1 MINITKK
8 DPSNKSDDVISGAV
22 KSANVK
28 NVMLKIK
35 NHKLITALILIIV
48 VIVCVGFYFL
58 FIKERPV
65 LTVNGVKI
73 YKSDI
78 TKDANLNKK
87 AWRASNKNLS
97 EKEVY
102 EKAKNH
108 LKEKTFISQG
118 SKKKNITV
126 SDKELNEEY
135 RKRVAEY
142 GRETDFLTMLRETY
156 GWTKEQYL
164 ENLELELIKGKLVT
178 EVVASYSGEVLFVR
192 YDVYGNDQQGVEQ
205 ALAKANELRQ
215 QMISGKKPEDI
226 VDSFENSSLWHR
238 PFIDSYKFAGLNG
251 SNDKEYFE
259 GREDWQ
265 NISKLTTPGQVT
277 PVYKSAGGYFGI
289 AVLTARNGGAH
300 NSWDAYTS
308 SFKVSMGEQKA
319 IYQYTSACASL
330 FKLVINHVQEGVKF
344 IYTEFT
350 GKVAYAICE
359 HPALNKSGN
368 CCKLKNP
375 GSQIHVGTLRV
386 VVKDAATGHNI
397 QGAVVRVWFN
407 GQNYHKLCKSE
418 IDDRVFRQGTDPDG
432 VAEFRLSCWVHYTIS
447 VSHADYGY
455 AIVDENW
462 KPKNGATDTI
472 NFRFHKWTLRASSNV
487 DRRNVQVGD
496 PPVTFTHDIWN
507 ASNKSGMRPG
517 APGTDVKD
525 TFESKVIWESGSG
538 EVYWVSNPNS
548 GWAAPTMPST
558 KRHGPLG
565 AGEHIEPKR
574 VNRFTPSSPGVYCQR
589 VVVTPSVSN
598 NDKSSFTSERAC
610 VTVGL
615 QPPADGGFTA
625 HVDVTD
631 YEKGSNTFSVT
642 HRVTAD
648 SSACSSPGNYKTRT
662 WSYGGGLLREGAQT
676 VTYNCSAS
684 GVTPTITGG
693 DRVTL
698 PVLPADRA
706 VFNALDNLDPGTSV
720 PRFTTIGASTETK
733 NFTVFEVPY
742 TRFYGHDI
750 HATNG
755 AVFFNTN
762 PIPPN
767 YQGIASASQ
776 YAILARR
783 ASIIKMASAAFH
795 NRTHS
800 PNAPT
805 GLSVSNYTFGE
816 EERNL
821 RGKLPTATTGG
832 YGGGALPTPLG
843 DARGGYYESGGNIT
857 ISETS
862 GVQKKIT
869 VKAENITING
879 DIITAG
885 ASSPFNDST
894 TPVVLLIADDDI
906 NINSNVQRIDA
917 VLIAGGEISTC
928 ADVSRNQWHTA
939 CRNKLVINGAIGAS
953 KINFQRSIGTRLKGN
968 ANEDMERVFSG
979 NMVGGAGSLTEAA
992 EVINYPGYL
1001 NFTSFYLLN
1010 SGRANYQALFNAPPR
1025 L

>member
-8 DPSNKSDDVISGAV
+8 DPSNKSGEVISGAV
-22 KSANVK
+22 KCANVK

-35 NHKLITALILIIV
+35 NNKLITVLILIIV
-48 VIVCVGFYFL
+48 IAVCVGFYFL

-78 TKDANLNKK
+78 AKDANLNKK

-108 LKEKTFISQG
+108 LKEKAFISQG

-164 ENLELELIKGKLVT
+164 ENLKLELIKEKLVT

-226 VDSFENSSLWHR
+226 VDSFENSTLWHR
-238 PFIDSYKFAGLNG
+238 PFIDSYKFTGLNG

-277 PVYKSAGGYFGI
+277 PVYKSAGGYFGV

-308 SFKVSMGEQKA
+308 SFKVSMGERKA
-319 IYQYTSACASL
+319 IYQYTRTYASL

-359 HPALNKSGN
+359 HPALNKSGS

-375 GSQIHVGTLRV
+375 GSQIHIGKLEVIVTDSVTGD
-386 VVKDAATGHNI
+386 KIPGAT
-397 QGAVVRVWFN
+397 VRVWFN
-407 GQNYHKLCKSE
+407 GQNYHNLCNSE
-418 IDDRVFRQGTDPDG
+418 IDNRVFRQETNRNGI
-432 VAEFRLSCWVHYTIS
+432 ARFELSCWVHYTIS

-472 NFRFHKWTLRASSNV
+472 NFRFHKWTLRASSDV

-496 PPVTFTHDIWN
+496 PPVVFTHDIWN

-525 TFESKVIWESGSG
+525 TFKSTVIWESGSG

-548 GWAAPTMPST
+548 GGATPTMPST
-558 KRHGPLG
+558 RTHGPLG
-565 AGEHIEPKR
+565 AGKRIEPKR
-574 VNRFTPSSPGVYCQR
+574 VNRFTPSSPGVYCQSII
-589 VVVTPSVSN
+589 VKPSVSN
-598 NDKSSFTSERAC
+598 DDKSSFTSGRAC
-610 VTVGL
+610 VEVGL
-615 QPPADGGFTA
+615 RTPPDGGFTP

-631 YEKGSNTFSVT
+631 YEKGNNTFSVT
-642 HRVTAD
+642 HRVAAD
-648 SSACSSPGNYKTRT
+648 RSACPSAGNNLTRT
-662 WSYGGGLLREGAQT
+662 WSYGGGLLREGTQT
-676 VTYNCSAS
+676 VTYNCSAPNA
-684 GVTPTITGG
+684 VPTITGG
-693 DRVTL
+693 DTVVTL
-698 PVLPADRA
+698 YADSTQR
-706 VFNALDNLDPGTSV
+706 NTLDAQDPGTSYS
-720 PRFTTIGASTETK
+720 RFTTIGTSTETK
-733 NFTVFEVPY
+733 NFTVYEVPY
-742 TRFYGHDI
+742 TRFYGHDV

-755 AVFFNTN
+755 DVIFNTN

-767 YQGIASASQ
+767 SQGIASASQ
-776 YAILARR
+776 YAIIARSTI
-783 ASIIKMASAAFH
+783 AMASAAFH
-795 NRTHS
+795 H
-800 PNAPT
+800 NATNPPRAPY
-805 GLSVSNYTFGE
+805 GLSVGDYAFGE
-816 EERNL
+816 GERAL
-821 RGKLPTATTGG
+821 EGKLPTTAIDYSRGAGG
-832 YGGGALPTPLG
+832 SLPTPPV
-843 DARGGYYESGGNIT
+843 DASGGYYK
-857 ISETS
+857 
-862 GVQKKIT
+862 V
-869 VKAENITING
+869 
-879 DIITAG
+879 
-885 ASSPFNDST
+885 
-894 TPVVLLIADDDI
+894 
-906 NINSNVQRIDA
+906 
-917 VLIAGGEISTC
+917 
-928 ADVSRNQWHTA
+928 
-939 CRNKLVINGAIGAS
+939 
-953 KINFQRSIGTRLKGN
+953 
-968 ANEDMERVFSG
+968 
-979 NMVGGAGSLTEAA
+979 
-992 EVINYPGYL
+992 
-1001 NFTSFYLLN
+1001 
-1010 SGRANYQALFNAPPR
+1010 
-1025 L
+1025 